1 MITEEESTEQSLQ
14 VPPATPGRIRS
25 HSLRPQHS
33 RIDYARRKSAA
44 DVSSTI
50 VTCWDSSNENSHSDT
65 LNKTPSPSWLK
76 RRFTFFS
83 LEQPI
88 DERRRMTTDRLS
100 FFDEKSYS
108 ELLKQKRPSL
118 IAQMM
123 EVESFCREYF
133 SKSISM
139 IDNHCLLF
147 IFSFSHS
154 FDEFHLGRKNEV
166 VNVIVIVKKVKK

>member
-1 MITEEESTEQSLQ
+1 MISEEQTEQSLQ
-14 VPPATPGRIRS
+14 VPTPSTPGRIRS
-25 HSLRPQHS
+25 HSLKPQHS

-50 VTCWDSSNENSHSDT
+50 VTCWDTSGEQQSAEALD
-65 LNKTPSPSWLK
+65 KTPSPSWLK

-83 LEQPI
+83 LEQPMI
-88 DERRRMTTDRLS
+88 DDKRRMTTDRLS

-123 EVESFCREYF
+123 EVERLFGFLQRIYEQSIMIISFLFQSFVRRISSRKKKRGNDRDRDREEG
-133 SKSISM
+133 
-139 IDNHCLLF
+139 N
-147 IFSFSHS
+147 
-154 FDEFHLGRKNEV
+154 
-166 VNVIVIVKKVKK
+166 

>member
-1 MITEEESTEQSLQ
+1 MISEEQTEQSLQ
-14 VPPATPGRIRS
+14 VPTPATPGRIRS
-25 HSLRPQHS
+25 HSLKPQHS

-50 VTCWDSSNENSHSDT
+50 VPCWDASGEQQQSSDV

-83 LEQPI
+83 LEQPMI
-88 DERRRMTTDRLS
+88 DDKRRMTTDRLS

-123 EVESFCREYF
+123 EVETLSSKIFQLIVEY
-133 SKSISM
+133 SIIM
-139 IDNHCLLF
+139 LLF
-147 IFSFSHS
+147 SSSLFQSFVRRISS
-154 FDEFHLGRKNEV
+154 RK
-166 VNVIVIVKKVKK
+166 KKRNNDREREEGK

>member
-1 MITEEESTEQSLQ
+1 MISEEQTEQSLQ
-14 VPPATPGRIRS
+14 VPTPSTPGRIRS
-25 HSLRPQHS
+25 HSLKPQHS

-50 VTCWDSSNENSHSDT
+50 VTCWDTSGEPQSAEALD
-65 LNKTPSPSWLK
+65 KTPSPSWLK

-83 LEQPI
+83 LEQPMI
-88 DERRRMTTDRLS
+88 DDKRRMTTDRLS

-123 EVESFCREYF
+123 EVERLFGFLQRIYEQSIMIISFLFQSFVRRISSRKKKRGNDRDRDREEG
-133 SKSISM
+133 
-139 IDNHCLLF
+139 N
-147 IFSFSHS
+147 
-154 FDEFHLGRKNEV
+154 
-166 VNVIVIVKKVKK
+166 